1 MKKLVIIRHAKATHE
16 SGFADFERPL
26 TPNGMHD
33 AAVMAGRL
41 KENNMQPQM
50 LVSSPAL
57 RTISTANIFSQHL
70 GLPTAEEI
78 KGIYEADVYDL
89 IQIVSELPDSLD
101 CVGMVGH
108 NPGLGQLLYY
118 FTGELKDFPTCAI
131 AVIGF
136 DITTWIAVEAKSG
149 KLVYYDYPKNI

>member
-16 SGFADFERPL
+16 SGYVDFERPL

-33 AAVMAGRL
+33 AAIMAGRL
-41 KENNMQPQM
+41 KENNQIPQM

-70 GLPTAEEI
+70 SIPVAEEI
-78 KGIYEADVYDL
+78 KGIYEADMNDL
-89 IQIVSELPDSLD
+89 VEVVAELPDDID
-101 CVGMVGH
+101 CIGMVGH

-118 FTGELKDFPTCAI
+118 FTSATQDVPTCAV
-131 AVIGF
+131 AVVEF
-136 DITTWIAVEAKSG
+136 DTSVWASVTPKSG
-149 KLVYYDYPKNI
+149 KLIYYDYPKNH